1 MASIKIDPDE
11 EIIIQGKDL
20 LCSMDGLKELS
31 SDFEALG
38 IKEKKNKDIAHKT
51 TMHMA
56 ATIIVVIRMMPRQ
69 AKKDTLKLFEEV
81 TGLKLDGL
89 EGFFH

>member
-1 MASIKIDPDE
+1 MASIEINPDE

-20 LCSMDGLKELS
+20 LYLMDALKELS

-38 IKEKKNKDIAHKT
+38 IGKKKNKDIAHKT
-51 TMHMA
+51 TVHMA
-56 ATIIVVIRMMPRQ
+56 VTIIGVIKMMPRR
-69 AKKDTLKLFEEV
+69 ARKDTLKLFEET

-89 EGFFH
+89 ERFFH